1 MFSYLDTVAKQI
13 IILRRHFWYTRD
25 IINFLIHTQ
34 TDKEDEIKYLHMAYD
49 DTNQLIELI
58 ESYGD
63 TINSTQD
70 LYIANVSLQL
80 NDTMRILTIFSVIL
94 LPLTLI
100 AGIYGMNGLDLSHL
114 SNIPSGFV
122 TVSLTMGVIALLL
135 LLFFK
140 QKQWIFIKEREECVL

>member
-1 MFSYLDTVAKQI
+1 
-13 IILRRHFWYTRD
+13 
-25 IINFLIHTQ
+25 
-34 TDKEDEIKYLHMAYD
+34 MAYD
-49 DTNQLIELI
+49 DTNQLIELM

-80 NDTMRILTIFSVIL
+80 NDTMRILTIFSVKL

-114 SNIPSGFV
+114 SNILSGFV
-122 TVSLTMGVIALLL
+122 TASLTMGVIALLL
-135 LLFFK
+135 LLFF
-140 QKQWIFIKEREECVL
+140 

>member
-13 IILRRHFWYTRD
+13 IILRRHFWYTPD

-122 TVSLTMGVIALLL
+122 TVSLTM
-135 LLFFK
+135 
-140 QKQWIFIKEREECVL
+140 E

>member
-1 MFSYLDTVAKQI
+1 MKLNI
-13 IILRRHFWYTRD
+13 YTWPMM
-25 IINFLIHTQ
+25 TP
-34 TDKEDEIKYLHMAYD
+34 
-49 DTNQLIELI
+49 TNQLIELI

-63 TINSTQD
+63 TINLTRD

-100 AGIYGMNGLDLSHL
+100 SGIYGMNGLDLSHL

-122 TVSLTMGVIALLL
+122 TASLTMGVIALLL
-135 LLFFK
+135 LLFF
-140 QKQWIFIKEREECVL
+140 